1 MIIYDCGSGIGYTV
15 QAEGTDFPTWKG
27 LSQSDRLYEE
37 DFGGRRAYIT
47 PLAVWSENSEMGT
60 IQWEGAEVEVLDG
73 SQTVAPLGSDILDE
87 MPPMIES
94 LGKNYGF
101 KGKATLSVEKDM
113 DFIEAMETTYP
124 MVGLSYEFTDSKTV
138 SADWGGFCLTYSS
151 DMEMK
156 ILIGGDMVPMSAAVP
171 ATAGQEKTVNIPW
184 NKFAFVAADLYPDA
198 PSGEAFLRMIFGDTD
213 DEIGLVYESGISK
226 VDFAVVE
233 SLKKGTY
240 ENTFGIYEFGA
251 YGKCSGNTMKKLKAD
266 VAALKKDSIFTDPN
280 NGSIVYKT
288 VTIGNQTWF
297 AENLKVKPVSET
309 ASAAGA
315 GETEKLYACLDGEET
330 CNVVGYTWDVAMGS
344 LDGSEFEIDEDE
356 LPVQGLCPEGWHV
369 PSSYEWHNLMI
380 AVSKKYADEIYGSAA
395 GGFAPPYDEVFAAN
409 VLFSQEGWPE
419 GNAGWNLVGFD
430 LKPTYG
436 EADGY
441 WGYFWTSDSYGDDAG
456 AAYAGTEGTY
466 FNYIDEARELSKQ
479 ESAPVRCVRTEDGV
493 DYTMAL
499 RR

>member
-1 MIIYDCGSGIGYTV
+1 
-15 QAEGTDFPTWKG
+15 
-27 LSQSDRLYEE
+27 
-37 DFGGRRAYIT
+37 
-47 PLAVWSENSEMGT
+47 
-60 IQWEGAEVEVLDG
+60 
-73 SQTVAPLGSDILDE
+73 
-87 MPPMIES
+87 
-94 LGKNYGF
+94 
-101 KGKATLSVEKDM
+101 
-113 DFIEAMETTYP
+113 
-124 MVGLSYEFTDSKTV
+124 
-138 SADWGGFCLTYSS
+138 
-151 DMEMK
+151 
-156 ILIGGDMVPMSAAVP
+156 
-171 ATAGQEKTVNIPW
+171 
-184 NKFAFVAADLYPDA
+184 
-198 PSGEAFLRMIFGDTD
+198 
-213 DEIGLVYESGISK
+213 
-226 VDFAVVE
+226 
-233 SLKKGTY
+233 
-240 ENTFGIYEFGA
+240 
-251 YGKCSGNTMKKLKAD
+251 MKKLKAD

-297 AENLKVKPVSET
+297 AENLKVKPTSTT
-309 ASAAGA
+309 ASASGA
-315 GETEKLYACLDGEET
+315 VAESQNLYSCLDGEKN

-369 PSSYEWHNLMI
+369 PSSYEWRNLMI

-395 GGFAPPYDEVFAAN
+395 GMFAPPYDEVFAAN

-479 ESAPVRCVRTEDGV
+479 EIAPVRCVRTEDGV
-493 DYTMAL
+493 DYTMSL